1 MGAKTLQILD
11 YFLIIVSLIIVG
23 CLFIRPVRENLF
35 WRATVTPL
43 ASIIGSGF
51 LIAAPVLGEAM
62 GPYTPAAMI
71 GIILLAYVIG
81 GVMRYN
87 IRHAEPLL
95 AQKGPSTRLIR
106 SVEFVS
112 NLAVFSA
119 YLISVAFYL
128 RVMSAFILRSFDMD
142 TEFNAN
148 LLTTVVLVL
157 IAVIGMFRG
166 LKTLEALEEYSVS
179 IKLAIIAATCVGLG
193 WNMFGNGDQVP
204 PLQDVAFNTDSLRL
218 IAGMLLMVQGFET
231 SRYLG
236 DEYDADTR
244 IKSMRIAQILAGFIY
259 IGFVFLFM
267 PLLGLVQGEASNET
281 AIIGL
286 LEHVSFIL
294 PFMMVIAATFS
305 QFSAAVADTLSGGGI
320 LREESQKQIPA
331 RAGYAVITI
340 GALILIWQINIFEII
355 AYASRA
361 FAFYYLSQTMVALL
375 AAAKTDQGSTKLFRL
390 SGYSAL
396 ALILLW
402 ITIYAI
408 PVE

>member
-1 MGAKTLQILD
+1 MQLLD
-11 YFLIIVSLIIVG
+11 YFLVILSLTVVG
-23 CLFIRPVRENLF
+23 LLFIRPVRENIF

-62 GPYTPAAMI
+62 GPWTPAAMI
-71 GIILLAYVIG
+71 GITLLAYLIG
-81 GVMRYN
+81 GVIRFN

-95 AQKGPSTRLIR
+95 AQKGPETRLIR

-112 NLAVFSA
+112 NLAVFAA

-128 RVMSAFILRSFDMD
+128 RVMSAFVLRSFDMD
-142 TEFNAN
+142 TAFNAN
-148 LLTTVVLVL
+148 LLTTVVLVG
-157 IAVIGMFRG
+157 IAIIGLSRG
-166 LKTLEALEEYSVS
+166 LKTLESLEEYSVS
-179 IKLAIIAATCVGLG
+179 IKLAIIAAACAGLG
-193 WNMFGNGDQVP
+193 WSMVVNGEQVP
-204 PLQDVAFNTDSLRL
+204 AVQEAPFTMDSMRL
-218 IAGMLLMVQGFET
+218 LAGMLLMVQGFET

-259 IGFVFLFM
+259 VGFVFLFM
-267 PLLGLVQGEASNET
+267 PLLGLVQGQPANET
-281 AIIGL
+281 AIIGI

-294 PFMMVIAATFS
+294 PFMMIIAAAFS

-320 LREESQKQIPA
+320 IKEESQKQIPA
-331 RAGYAVITI
+331 RAGYVVITI
-340 GALILIWQINIFEII
+340 GALILIWEVDIFEII

-361 FAFYYLSQTMVALL
+361 FAFYYLSQTLVALL
-375 AAAKTDQGSTKLFRL
+375 AAHKSDQGATRMFRL

-396 ALILLW
+396 AITLLW

-408 PVE
+408 PVD

>member
-1 MGAKTLQILD
+1 MQILD
-11 YFLIIVSLIIVG
+11 YSLLIFAVFIVG
-23 CLFIRPVRENLF
+23 LLFIRPVRENVF

-62 GPYTPAAMI
+62 GPWTPAAMI
-71 GIILLAYVIG
+71 GIILLAYLIG
-81 GVMRYN
+81 GVIRYN
-87 IRHAEPLL
+87 IRYAEPLL
-95 AQKGPSTRLIR
+95 AQKGPKTRLIR

-148 LLTTVVLVL
+148 IMTTVVLGA
-157 IAVIGMFRG
+157 IAIIGMFRG
-166 LKTLEALEEYSVS
+166 LKTLEVLEEYSVS
-179 IKLAIIAATCVGLG
+179 IKLAIIAAACLGLG
-193 WNMFGNGDQVP
+193 WHMFENGDQVP
-204 PLQDVAFNTDSLRL
+204 AVQDVALNMGSIQLL
-218 IAGMLLMVQGFET
+218 AGMLLMVQGFET

-244 IKSMRIAQILAGFIY
+244 IKSMRIAQILAGVIY
-259 IGFVFLFM
+259 AGFVFLFM
-267 PLLGLVQGEASNET
+267 PLLGLVQGQSVNET
-281 AIIGL
+281 AIIGI

-294 PFMMVIAATFS
+294 PFMMIVAAAFS

-320 LREESQKQIPA
+320 VREESQNQLPA
-331 RAGYAVITI
+331 RAGYGVITL

-355 AYASRA
+355 AYASRT

-375 AAAKTDQGSTKLFRL
+375 VAHKTDQGSSKLFRL